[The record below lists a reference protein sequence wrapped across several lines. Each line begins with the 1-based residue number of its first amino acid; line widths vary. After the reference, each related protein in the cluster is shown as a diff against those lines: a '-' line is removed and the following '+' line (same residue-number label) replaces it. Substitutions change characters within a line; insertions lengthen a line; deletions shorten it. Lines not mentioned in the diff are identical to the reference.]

1 MLKQRKLFEQFPPV
15 TTKEWNDRIN
25 TDLKGADFNRKL
37 VWKTKEGFDVLPFY
51 RKENMPGIK
60 HAGYVMELR
69 NFHQS
74 DDNAGKMARPGN
86 EWLVRQD
93 IHVTD
98 YETANVKAH
107 SVLEKGAD
115 SLGFLIDDPISV
127 SGKNFELLL
136 KNLSAEKHEINFF
149 SNGKARE
156 ILQFIK
162 ENCERQGTD
171 LSEVRGCIETD
182 PLGRLMI
189 NGTLCI
195 PVDEGLNYLSALAQ
209 ESLTLPRYRIVQVNG
224 TNFCNSG
231 ADAVT
236 ELAFSIS
243 MGVEYLDQLTD
254 RGLRAGQA
262 ASNIRFSFGTGSDYF
277 MEIAKLRAA
286 RILWSLIRDGYD
298 PDERESFR
306 MEIHCSTSKW
316 NATAYDPY
324 VNMLRTQTEAMS
336 AILGGTDS
344 LTVNNYDIAFAD
356 PGEFSERIARNQQ
369 LILREEAY
377 FDKVADPAAGSYYIE
392 NLTAL
397 VADHAWKLFL
407 ETEERGGFL
416 EALKHGFIR
425 DKIRRMANKRIRDV
439 SMRREIL
446 LGTNL
451 YPGDDE
457 EILNDNGNSIRFS
470 APVEDKDLAVMPL
483 MPSRA
488 SEEFEKLRIAVRRSG
503 KGPKAF
509 LFPVGD
515 KTMRKARAQ
524 FSAGFFEC
532 GGYKVIDND
541 GFDSLSEGI
550 GSALDSEAEIVVICS
565 SDEEYMKYAPEIHR
579 ALNGRALTV
588 IAGNP
593 PGSDALKESGIENFI
608 SLRSDVV
615 ETLRYYNSVLGIS

>member
-1 MLKQRKLFEQFPPV
+1 MKQRKLFEQFPPV
-15 TTKEWNDRIN
+15 ATKEWMDRI
-25 TDLKGADFNRKL
+25 TSDLKGADFNRKL
-37 VWKTKEGFDVLPFY
+37 VWKTNEGFDVLPFY
-51 RKENMPGIK
+51 RKENMQEIK
-60 HAGYVMELR
+60 HTGYVSELR
-69 NFHQS
+69 NFRRKA
-74 DDNAGKMARPGN
+74 DNAGELAGPGN
-86 EWLVRQD
+86 EWLIRQD
-93 IHVTD
+93 IHVAD
-98 YETANVKAH
+98 YEKANIKAL

-115 SLGFLIDDPISV
+115 SLGFLIDNPTSV

-136 KNLSAEKHEINFF
+136 ENLLDKKREINFF
-149 SNGKARE
+149 SNGKAQE

-162 ENCERQGTD
+162 ENSESQGTD

-182 PLGRLMI
+182 PLGRLMT
-189 NGTLCI
+189 NGTLCM
-195 PVDEGLNYLSALAQ
+195 PVEDGLDYLAALAQ
-209 ESLTLPRYRIVQVNG
+209 ESLTLPRYRILQVNG
-224 TNFCNSG
+224 ASYCNSG
-231 ADAVT
+231 ADAVS

-243 MGVEYLDQLTD
+243 MGVEYLDQLTA

-262 ASNIRFSFGTGSDYF
+262 ASRMRFSFGTGSGYF

-286 RILWSLIRDGYD
+286 RILWSLVRNAYD
-298 PDERESFR
+298 PGEKESFR
-306 MEIHCSTSKW
+306 MEIHCSTSRW

-344 LTVNNYDIAFAD
+344 LTVNNYDAAFSG
-356 PGEFSERIARNQQ
+356 PEEFSERIARNQQ

-416 EALKHGFIR
+416 EALKQGFIQ
-425 DKIRRMANKRIRDV
+425 DKIKEKANKRIRDV

-451 YPGDDE
+451 YPAGDDE
-457 EILNDNGNSIRFS
+457 SRNDNGISIKFS
-470 APVEDKDLAVMPL
+470 EPVEDKNLAVTPL
-483 MPSRA
+483 RPVRA
-488 SEEFEKLRIAVRRSG
+488 SEEFEKLRMAVNRSG
-503 KGPKAF
+503 KKPKAF
-509 LFPVGD
+509 LLPVGD

-524 FSAGFFEC
+524 FSAGFFAS
-532 GGYKVIDND
+532 GGYEVVDND
-541 GFDSLSEGI
+541 GFDSVSEGV

-565 SDEEYMKYAPEIHR
+565 SDEDYMEYGPEIHR
-579 ALNGRALTV
+579 ALNGRAMTV

-593 PGSDALKESGIENFI
+593 PGSDALKECGIENFI
-608 SLRSDVV
+608 SIRSDVV